1 MRQMF
6 LKKTNFKKFARKY
19 ISTQPVLF
27 YGHVSRYHD
36 GVSTDFQTAP
46 PIVLI
51 VRSKMAESN
60 FEQKVEII
68 GADDTNLTFV
78 LRDEDHTLG
87 NALRYILMRHPD
99 VKFCGYSI
107 PHPSENVMNIRVET
121 FGKSASQLFR
131 GAILDLKAMADH
143 MRTSFGM
150 QLENFMSMQAS

>member
-1 MRQMF
+1 MRHF
-6 LKKTNFKKFARKY
+6 FFKKNKFQK
-19 ISTQPVLF
+19 ICPKICTQPVL
-27 YGHVSRYHD
+27 YKRSSRYCD
-36 GVSTDFQTAP
+36 GVQ
-46 PIVLI
+46 LI
-51 VRSKMAESN
+51 FKRHRQSSKSSEAECIMAEQN

-131 GAILDLKAMADH
+131 GAILDLKAMAEH
-143 MRTSFGM
+143 MRTTFGM
-150 QLENFMSMQAS
+150 QLENFTSMQAS